1 MLIFIFIVG
10 AVALYLFFDTNSYK
24 KQQVPLKT
32 SALAKYVNNYMI
44 EQINKAIE
52 KRDNTLSNKEIGLIS
67 LQNTAQNFNMQSKSL
82 SLKYDISE
90 VDVLNTINFCK
101 ERIKTTYCVFVN

>member
-1 MLIFIFIVG
+1 MLIFLFVVA
-10 AVALYLFFDTNSYK
+10 AVVLYLFFDTKSYQK
-24 KQQVPLKT
+24 KQSPLKT
-32 SALAKYVNNYMI
+32 SALAKYVSNYMI
-44 EQINKAIE
+44 EQINKTIE
-52 KRDNTLSNKEIGLIS
+52 ERDNTLSNKEIGLIS

-82 SLKYDISE
+82 SLQYDISE

>member
-1 MLIFIFIVG
+1 MLILLFIAG
-10 AVALYLFFDTNSYK
+10 AVVLYLFLDTNSYK

-32 SALAKYVNNYMI
+32 SALAKYVSNYMI
-44 EQINKAIE
+44 EQVNKAIE

-82 SLKYDISE
+82 SLQYDISE